1 MDISQF
7 KKVPLLGILR
17 GVEIDILEP
26 LTESIASSGLKVIE
40 ITMNTPSA
48 AEAIRKMSKQAGS
61 RLIVGSGTVLT
72 MTDLKLAIDSGARF
86 IVSPVYI
93 PEAVEH
99 CVKNKIPVFP
109 GALTPQEI
117 YTAWKAGATMVKVFP
132 VRFFGPGY
140 LKEIKAPLQD
150 IELLACGGVTPENIR
165 SYFANGASMAAFGA
179 SVFKKELLLKK
190 DFKRIE
196 ESIKALIT
204 ELSREDAHGKSFLKS
219 A

>member
-26 LTESIASSGLKVIE
+26 LTESIVSSGLKIIE
-40 ITMNTPSA
+40 ITMNTQA
-48 AEAIRKMSKQAGS
+48 AAAAIKKTSKQAGS
-61 RLIVGSGTVLT
+61 KLIVGAGTVLT
-72 MTDLKLAIDSGARF
+72 VSDLKLAIDSGAKF
-86 IVSPVYI
+86 IVSPVFV
-93 PEAVEH
+93 AGVVEY

-117 YTAWKAGATMVKVFP
+117 YAAWRAGATMVKVFP
-132 VRFFGPGY
+132 ARFFGPEY
-140 LKEIKAPLQD
+140 LKEVKAPLQD
-150 IELLACGGVTPENIR
+150 AELLACGGVTHENIR

-179 SVFKKELLLKK
+179 SVFKKEWLLKK
-190 DFKRIE
+190 DFKLIE

-204 ELSREDAHGKSFLKS
+204 KLPQEDARVT
-219 A
+219 